1 MIAPKGVSMTRLAL
15 RWGVLSLVVLGAA
28 CGGSAHPPAGGGP
41 TVDGGATFVAA
52 PDLRFKW
59 VGSGLQVQFFN
70 FGLLEGG
77 PYAETSFKGTG
88 PYGVAPLVLSGE
100 SLGES
105 DNAFGFS
112 VPDLEPMIVTGA
124 SGLLPNI
131 LPDLDQLVDA
141 RTVVVSL
148 DTAFAAGDGASDSYG
163 YYIAVLSG
171 AQSGATY
178 QPYTRGTTRSTTAA
192 GLVTWMAN
200 LLSPGQVVT
209 ALGPTADGLFVTASG
224 RDGDSTSY
232 ETQVV
237 MATLDDL
244 VSQLQWLAA
253 DGYVITALGR
263 DGTGTDGASN
273 FVAVGTRAPGQTAA
287 RTIEAA
293 NTVCGGDAG
302 YRGPNEP
309 VQPLFDAGYALV
321 GAVYTGAPVVCDG
334 VTPASWLFIGER

>member
-1 MIAPKGVSMTRLAL
+1 MTRLAV
-15 RWGVLSLVVLGAA
+15 RWSVLFLAVFGAA
-28 CGGSAHPPAGGGP
+28 CGSGGSAHPPVDGGP
-41 TVDGGATFVAA
+41 TVDSGAAFVTA

-59 VGSGLQVQFFN
+59 VGAGLKMQLYN
-70 FGLLEGG
+70 FGPLDAG
-77 PYAETSFKGTG
+77 PPLYGETSFKGTG

-105 DNAFGFS
+105 DNAFGFT

-124 SGLLPNI
+124 SGQLPNI
-131 LPDLDQLVDA
+131 QPDLDQLVDA

-148 DTAFAAGDGASDSYG
+148 DTAFAAGDASPDSYG

-171 AQSGATY
+171 SQGGVMY
-178 QPYTRGTTRSTTAA
+178 QPYTRGTTTSA
-192 GLVTWMAN
+192 GLADWMATQ
-200 LLSPGQVVT
+200 LSPGQVVT
-209 ALGPTADGLFVTASG
+209 ALGPAADGLFVTASG

-237 MATLDDL
+237 TATLDDL
-244 VSQLQWLAA
+244 VSQLGGLAA
-253 DGYVITALGR
+253 HGYVITALGR

-293 NTVCGGDAG
+293 NPVCGGEAG
-302 YRGPNEP
+302 YNGPNEP
-309 VQPLFDAGYALV
+309 VQPLFDGGYALV

>member
-1 MIAPKGVSMTRLAL
+1 MTRLAL
-15 RWGVLSLVVLGAA
+15 RWGVLSLAVFGAA
-28 CGGSAHPPAGGGP
+28 CGSGGSAHPPVDGGP
-41 TVDGGATFVAA
+41 TVDSGATFVAA

-59 VGSGLQVQFFN
+59 VGSGLQVQFYN
-70 FGLLEGG
+70 FGLLVGL
-77 PYAETSFKGTG
+77 PYTQTSFKGTG

-112 VPDLEPMIVTGA
+112 VPDLEPMTVTGA
-124 SGLLPNI
+124 SGQLPNI
-131 LPDLDQLVDA
+131 VPDLDQLVDA
-141 RTVVVSL
+141 RTIVVSF
-148 DTAFAAGDGASDSYG
+148 DTAFAAGDGSSDSYG

-171 AQSGATY
+171 SQGGVTY
-178 QPYTRGTTRSTTAA
+178 QPYSRGTTTSA
-192 GLVTWMAN
+192 GLADWMATQ
-200 LLSPGQVVT
+200 LSPGQVVT

-237 MATLDDL
+237 TATLDDL
-244 VSQLQWLAA
+244 VSQLQELAA

-302 YRGPNEP
+302 YNGPDEP